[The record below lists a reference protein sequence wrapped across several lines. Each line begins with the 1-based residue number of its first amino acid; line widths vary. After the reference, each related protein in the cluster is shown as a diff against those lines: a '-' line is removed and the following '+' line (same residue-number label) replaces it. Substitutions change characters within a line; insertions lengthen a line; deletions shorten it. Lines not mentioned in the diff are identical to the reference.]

1 MQSFCTE
8 YWRQRNWS
16 ANFYIDEFTII
27 LHSIPFPY
35 GKLQDLS
42 IDALQY
48 NFSNAVN
55 WSAVHCLT
63 YKTAAVISPPLL
75 QAITETFK
83 NLTTLVFDS
92 QVDLSYSN
100 VILHNVKSLQL
111 NSPMKKTFLKSIFSI
126 TPNVKILKM
135 DGTQLLA
142 YTPRLPLTSLHVMGA
157 SMSQFHGYIVNYPA
171 LEVLQITCNSN
182 TNASCQISVIKL
194 FDYMKYLCSLS
205 ITVRPDRNPYATVH
219 SSSSVLKDIA
229 ESVGTS
235 SLQSIAF
242 PLPVDIRG

>member
-171 LEVLQITCNSN
+171 LEIAMSG
-182 TNASCQISVIKL
+182 K
-194 FDYMKYLCSLS
+194 FYHDD
-205 ITVRPDRNPYATVH
+205 PDRDHNFWVYPRNKALVTPRWDTYN
-219 SSSSVLKDIA
+219 
-229 ESVGTS
+229 
-235 SLQSIAF
+235 
-242 PLPVDIRG
+242 VDDLCDNDTLLGQDG